1 MTTCADDWRTPMTR
15 FKTIT
20 ALMLT
25 VLLFMAVL
33 AACDGNDTVT
43 RLEGKAPYYTSVEDA
58 RAAAAEG
65 QLIAVD
71 FYTDW

>member
-1 MTTCADDWRTPMTR
+1 MNRLHTLTTFSLATLLSATLLVACAGTD
-15 FKTIT
+15 T
-20 ALMLT
+20 A
-25 VLLFMAVL
+25 
-33 AACDGNDTVT
+33 T
-43 RLEGKAPYYTSVEDA
+43 RLDGRAPFYTSIADA